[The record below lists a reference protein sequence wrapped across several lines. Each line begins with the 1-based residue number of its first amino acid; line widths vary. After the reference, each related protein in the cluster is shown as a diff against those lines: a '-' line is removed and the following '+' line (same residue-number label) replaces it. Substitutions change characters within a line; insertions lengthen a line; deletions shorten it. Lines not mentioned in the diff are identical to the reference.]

1 MKKSKTES
9 KAKILYLSTKRKKK
23 ETDSPSEVARSLFS
37 ETWRSYLD
45 EVNMVAVK
53 MKKEKEAKSDNS
65 KSPVRLSL
73 ID

>member
-1 MKKSKTES
+1 MKKSKIES
-9 KAKILYLSTKRKKK
+9 NAKIFNLSTKRKKK
-23 ETDSPSEVARSLFS
+23 EHDSPSEVARSLFS

-53 MKKEKEAKSDNS
+53 KKKEKETKIDNS
-65 KSPVRLSL
+65 KSPVRLFL